1 MMQGSYQMVNSEG
14 VPFEIEIAAF
24 VLSEPY
30 TVH

>member
-1 MMQGSYQMVNSEG
+1 VNSEG
-14 VPFEIEIAAF
+14 EPFEIEIAAF